1 MEGRLVAASKIRRLG
16 SAPYRP
22 CRLNRVVSRK
32 VRTKTAVAMI
42 VAMMVLVSSEAG
54 FAAEGSDSKSA
65 VKAPVPDKA
74 QRGASLED
82 KEWRIPADKEKFHIF
97 LLMGQSNM
105 AGGLKPRHK
114 GYLLEE
120 DKIPVPHV
128 LMIPQQK
135 NMTKYFWK
143 PAAHPLHLRGGQ
155 GCGFGLGLPFAK
167 RYLAE
172 NPGVTVGLVPL
183 ASGGKNIG
191 RLNKGSKI
199 YEEGMKRAGFA
210 ARQGVIK
217 GVLWHQGESD
227 RGPQGSLAY
236 EGKLHGM
243 IADLRKDLQIPNLPF
258 VVGDLGG
265 FTKPTPEGI
274 ARVRAVLRSLPEKV
288 PHTGF
293 VESAGLK
300 RSDRAHFDRP
310 SYVELG
316 HRYCDEIV
324 RVIRELES
332 DKGGAE

>member
-1 MEGRLVAASKIRRLG
+1 MKAMRSYPLVLALG
-16 SAPYRP
+16 LVTCSVSAVEKANVESGQAEPKAGHAEKQ
-22 CRLNRVVSRK
+22 SRK
-32 VRTKTAVAMI
+32 LTGDWQI
-42 VAMMVLVSSEAG
+42 
-54 FAAEGSDSKSA
+54 
-65 VKAPVPDKA
+65 P
-74 QRGASLED
+74 ED
-82 KEWRIPADKEKFHIF
+82 KSKFHVF

-120 DKIPVPHV
+120 DKIPVPHI
-128 LMIPQQK
+128 LMIPQHK
-135 NMTKYFWK
+135 NMTKPFWK
-143 PAAHPLHLRGGQ
+143 PAAHPLHLRGGR

-167 RYLAE
+167 RYLE
-172 NPGVTVGLVPL
+172 KNPGVTVGLVPL

-199 YEEGMKRAGFA
+199 YEDGMLKAEFA
-210 ARQGVIK
+210 ARHGIIK